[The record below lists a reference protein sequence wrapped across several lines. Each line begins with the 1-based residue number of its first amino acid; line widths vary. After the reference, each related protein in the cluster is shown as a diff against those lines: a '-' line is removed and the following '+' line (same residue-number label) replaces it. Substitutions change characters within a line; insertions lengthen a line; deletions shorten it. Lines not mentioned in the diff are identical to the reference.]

1 MQNSTTGKVNGCAA
15 AARAV
20 AEIEADLRTFEAEER
35 RRLGLEEDQE
45 HWRDSDAIPF
55 TEGQRATT
63 TILFGGL
70 TRMHEGLLEAAV
82 CRFGGPFG

>member
-1 MQNSTTGKVNGCAA
+1 MQNSTTRKVNGCAA

-35 RRLGLEEDQE
+35 RRLGLEEDRQ

-55 TEGQRATT
+55 TEIAVVVDIKHQRDFRN
-63 TILFGGL
+63 LSS
-70 TRMHEGLLEAAV
+70 
-82 CRFGGPFG
+82 